1 MTKIKKEKLDPE
13 EDTEIA
19 QETSQEAAPVLSYE
33 ERLVNLNP
41 IARPLAGRKLTKRL
55 YKCVKKAAKSRSI
68 RRGVKEV
75 QKFINKGEKGLV
87 ILAGDTLP
95 IEVYC
100 HIPVMCEDRSIPYA
114 YIPSKSDLGAAA
126 GSKRPTC
133 VILIKPNSE
142 YEDTYNDC
150 LEEVQALPLPY

>member
-1 MTKIKKEKLDPE
+1 MTKVKKEKRRDDEEEAETAPE
-13 EDTEIA
+13 QTHE
-19 QETSQEAAPVLSYE
+19 ETPTV
-33 ERLVNLNP
+33 LNP
-41 IARPLAGRKLTKRL
+41 IAQPLAGRKLTKRL
-55 YKCVKKAAKSRSI
+55 YKCIKKAIKHKNI

-75 QKFINKGEKGLV
+75 QKFINKGEKGIV
-87 ILAGDTLP
+87 VLAGDTLP

-100 HIPVMCEDRSIPYA
+100 HVPVMCEDRGIPYA

-142 YEDTYNDC
+142 YEDSYNEC
-150 LEEVQALPLPY
+150 MEEVQALPLPY

>member
-1 MTKIKKEKLDPE
+1 MTKVKKEKRREAE
-13 EDTEIA
+13 EEA
-19 QETSQEAAPVLSYE
+19 EVVQEAPERTYE
-33 ERLVNLNP
+33 EMLTTLNP
-41 IARPLAGRKLTKRL
+41 IAQPLAGRKLTKRL
-55 YKCVKKAAKSRSI
+55 YKCIKKAVKHKNI

-75 QKFINKGEKGLV
+75 QKFLNKGEKGIV
-87 ILAGDTLP
+87 VLAGDTLP

-100 HIPVMCEDRSIPYA
+100 HVPVMCEDRSIPYA

-142 YEDTYNDC
+142 YEDAYNEC
-150 LEEVQALPLPY
+150 VEEVQALPLPY